1 MTVALTLAPYRSL
14 VLERVVGCDE
24 DEEDDDEADATEAVT
39 KLRPRRLLDDDDDE
53 AIPAAVGSAEA
64 IIITLIMRVCK

>member
-1 MTVALTLAPYRSL
+1 MLALYRSL
-14 VLERVVGCDE
+14 VLQRVVGCDE
-24 DEEDDDEADATEAVT
+24 DE
-39 KLRPRRLLDDDDDE
+39 DDDDE